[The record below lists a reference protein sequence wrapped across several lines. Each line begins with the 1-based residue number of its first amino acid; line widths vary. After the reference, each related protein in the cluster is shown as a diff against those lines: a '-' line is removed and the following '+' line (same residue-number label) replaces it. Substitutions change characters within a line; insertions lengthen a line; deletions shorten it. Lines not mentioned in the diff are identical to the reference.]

1 MSARLVLVLALL
13 VPGIA
18 LGQSGQSGQSEDPA
32 TALGRVIL
40 QGVVQA
46 AAPVEATPKQAAPAP
61 GPSWPELTD
70 KYADR
75 ILDSLGTAAKKTEEV
90 LTAAAPT
97 VWKALVA
104 KQLAYGLAFLFFLVT
119 WVLLLLAWKA
129 TFGNPWI
136 KDPNTKETVA
146 RYRTKDGQDVM
157 CYIIPSIFLL
167 AMVVMTLVMAWEAV
181 PRLVAPE
188 WYAIQDITE
197 AATKI
202 LHGGGAR

>member
-1 MSARLVLVLALL
+1 MITRLCLITTLL

-18 LGQSGQSGQSEDPA
+18 LGAQAEDPA
-32 TALGRVIL
+32 TLGRNIL

-46 AAPVEATPKQAAPAP
+46 AVTPPAPIAAPTP

-104 KQLAYGLAFLFFLVT
+104 KQIAWGYAFLFFLVS
-119 WVLLLLAWKA
+119 WILILVAWKA
-129 TFGNPWI
+129 TFGSPWI
-136 KDPNTKETVA
+136 KDQETGKKTD
-146 RYRTKDGQDVM
+146 RYTSKDGHDTM
-157 CYIIPSIFLL
+157 CYIIPSFFLL
-167 AMVVMTLVMAWEAV
+167 VMLVITLVMAWDAV
-181 PRLVAPE
+181 PRLIAPE

-202 LHGGGAR
+202 LHGAGGTR